1 MFGRHQKLVLKS
13 RNHFVVSHYNKAIA
27 TLTQEEF
34 KNIFDTHFS
43 GVRNY
48 IYYRSGDQELA
59 TDVAQE
65 TFIRLWEKKP
75 ETVSGSIKALLF
87 KIAGDILI
95 SQLRRRKVAMKYT
108 ARVVGEDLSESPYDL
123 IRYKELFQNYE
134 KALERLPEKQRSV
147 FLLSR
152 MDGMKYFEIA
162 DNLGVSVKAVEKRMK
177 NALEYLRKAI
187 GN

>member
-1 MFGRHQKLVLKS
+1 MTR
-13 RNHFVVSHYNKAIA
+13 
-27 TLTQEEF
+27 EEF
-34 KNIFDTHFS
+34 KNIFDTHFA

-65 TFIRLWEKKP
+65 AFITLWEKK
-75 ETVSGSIKALLF
+75 SGFANGNIKGLLF
-87 KIAGDILI
+87 KIAGDLLI
-95 SQLRRRKVAMKYT
+95 TQLRKRNVAMRYK
-108 ARVVGEDLSESPYDL
+108 AKAVDEQFNESPEDLMA
-123 IRYKELFQNYE
+123 YKEMLRNYE
-134 KALERLPEKQRSV
+134 RALENLPEKQRTV

-152 MDGMKYFEIA
+152 MEGLKYFEIA

-177 NALEYLRKAI
+177 NALEYLRKSI

>member
-1 MFGRHQKLVLKS
+1 MKNRILC
-13 RNHFVVSHYNKAIA
+13 VVSLCNKTNS
-27 TLTQEEF
+27 TLTREEF

-65 TFIRLWEKKP
+65 TFMKLWEKHP
-75 ETVSGSIKALLF
+75 ESVNGSVKALLF
-87 KIAGDILI
+87 KIAGDIFI
-95 SQLRRRKVAMKYT
+95 SQLRKRNVAMKYK
-108 ARVVGEDLSESPYDL
+108 AIVVKEESGESPFEL
-123 IRYKELFQNYE
+123 LKYKELLRNYE
-134 KALERLPEKQRSV
+134 QALEKLPEKQRTV

-152 MDGMKYFEIA
+152 MEGLKYFEIA

-187 GN
+187 GR